1 MTKNKKTALD
11 LAFEVCFVGLTHG
24 ADPKLIPSEMLR
36 KKLIALREALHDEMH
51 EQSDRL
57 TLGISPKKP

>member
-24 ADPKLIPSEMLR
+24 TDPKLIPSEKLR
-36 KKLIALREALHDEMH
+36 EKLIALREALHDEMH
-51 EQSDRL
+51 TESDRRTLRIL
-57 TLGISPKKP
+57 TP